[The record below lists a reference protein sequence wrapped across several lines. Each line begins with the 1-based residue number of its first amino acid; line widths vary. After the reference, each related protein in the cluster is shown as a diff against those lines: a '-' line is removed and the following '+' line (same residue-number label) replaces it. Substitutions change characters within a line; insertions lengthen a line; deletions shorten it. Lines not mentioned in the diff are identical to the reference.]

1 MMTMLDSISII
12 ASQAPIAGDT
22 KQDSRGILKKTLIA
36 GQLLVFFKVALVT
49 VNTSWSVHASQYLMV
64 EHDWIYMEVRFSR
77 NATTKHGVKLQRI
90 RKKKKW
96 AINEKKFP
104 GLYSVI
110 STFDVANGKVNSL
123 DTFKKS

>member
-96 AINEKKFP
+96 AINEKK
-104 GLYSVI
+104 SM
-110 STFDVANGKVNSL
+110 VNTLSYL
-123 DTFKKS
+123 ALM

>member
-1 MMTMLDSISII
+1 MMTMLDSKSII
-12 ASQAPIAGDT
+12 ASQALIHNDI
-22 KQDSRGILKKTLIA
+22 KHDFCGILKKTLIA

-96 AINEKKFP
+96 AINEKK
-104 GLYSVI
+104 SM
-110 STFDVANGKVNSL
+110 VNTLSYL
-123 DTFKKS
+123 ALM

>member
-49 VNTSWSVHASQYLMV
+49 VNTSWSVHANQYLMV
-64 EHDWIYMEVRFSR
+64 EHDWMEVRFSG

-96 AINEKKFP
+96 AINEKK
-104 GLYSVI
+104 SM
-110 STFDVANGKVNSL
+110 VNTLSYL
-123 DTFKKS
+123 ALM